1 MDGRK
6 RGASVGFLDVRGR
19 LNACQVKR
27 ALRPAPYLGHLRTP
41 LGSPRLEAPGSV
53 VAGSLGRGPHPC
65 RGPRPLRAASTRSAQ
80 ARPRRPQSRDSG
92 LARDAGRRD
101 VITARGRGRGAG
113 ASGSG
118 RRRLGTSRAA
128 RSPRARPAGRSAG
141 EWPGGGSRCPPPPP
155 SPQGGRGR
163 PGVERR
169 DLRQEAVGEGGAAA
183 VVARR
188 EAAPPAGSS
197 RGAPDQVPWGGAR
210 PGTPGAGS
218 RTLGPC
224 LSDAQSRLR
233 PAAPGSSPY
242 SGVRAGL
249 SQSPELKRS

>member
-1 MDGRK
+1 MRPQGRWSQGVSAAG
-6 RGASVGFLDVRGR
+6 RTRAGA
-19 LNACQVKR
+19 R
-27 ALRPAPYLGHLRTP
+27 APFAPRPPAP
-41 LGSPRLEAPGSV
+41 
-53 VAGSLGRGPHPC
+53 
-65 RGPRPLRAASTRSAQ
+65 PRP
-80 ARPRRPQSRDSG
+80 
-92 LARDAGRRD
+92 ARDARGH
-101 VITARGRGRGAG
+101 VTAASHVTRAGATSSRRGRGRGAG

-128 RSPRARPAGRSAG
+128 RLPRARPAGRSAG

-155 SPQGGRGR
+155 SPQGGRGP

-169 DLRQEAVGEGGAAA
+169 DLRLEAVGEGGAAA

-224 LSDAQSRLR
+224 LSDRQSRLR

-249 SQSPELKRS
+249 SRSPELKRS